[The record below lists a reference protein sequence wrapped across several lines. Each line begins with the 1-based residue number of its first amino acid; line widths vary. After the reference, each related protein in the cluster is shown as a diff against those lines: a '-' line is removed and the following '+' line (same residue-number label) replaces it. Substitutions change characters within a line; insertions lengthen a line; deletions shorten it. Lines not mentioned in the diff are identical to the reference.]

1 MLHTE
6 QWVVSEVK
14 GGEIN
19 VQLVD
24 FLLCTWKEERE
35 GGGGGAREG
44 RGKRKGEIKE

>member
-6 QWVVSEVK
+6 QWVVSEVE

-24 FLLCTWKEERE
+24 FLLCTWGGGEGGVERGRE
-35 GGGGGAREG
+35 GVRE
-44 RGKRKGEIKE
+44 